1 MEPIRIPSEFITSV
15 RSAQYPDGRMKLVI
29 GTARVC
35 NFARLTVGNTKL
47 SECFNDVEPFD
58 PYIHV
63 FWLTREQLNKP
74 QAFDMTFRNTDK
86 KSPYFTKIGEIGVA
100 EVVYSPEC
108 EEKLDD
114 VITAADNGIEIRK
127 VEELRVSDGVI
138 CRTYD
143 CIDKN
148 GDPVKMFAL
157 FADAKKASI
166 ITGTANNGYAPRES
180 IQTVMGQAES
190 AIRDGESVI
199 AAANADFFDM
209 FGDCAPSGLTLKDGK
224 IISNINKTRAF
235 FGVTKDGTHLITSLL
250 EDPDVLPTL
259 EHAVAGRDILL
270 RDGECFDVGSLE
282 PFGDRRHPRTCVG
295 LFPNNDFVILVVD
308 GRIPGYSHG
317 ASLCDLMHI
326 MKSFGVTKA
335 INLDGGG
342 SSTMIVKQ
350 DGALTMLNHPAD
362 LHKPLEKLIRPVFN
376 SVLVVERN
384 QKAD

>member
-1 MEPIRIPSEFITSV
+1 METIKIPSEFITSV
-15 RSAQYPDGRMKLVI
+15 RSAQYPDGNMKLVV
-29 GTARVC
+29 GTKRAC
-35 NFARLTVGNTKL
+35 NSARLNIGGAEF
-47 SECFNDVEPFD
+47 SERFNDVEPFD
-58 PYIHV
+58 PYTHV
-63 FWLTREQLNKP
+63 FWLSREQLTN
-74 QAFDMTFRNTDK
+74 QATFCMTVKNIDN
-86 KSPYFTKIGEIGVA
+86 KSPYFSAVGEYGTT
-100 EVVYSPEC
+100 EGVYSPAC
-108 EEKLDD
+108 EEQLDE
-114 VITAADNGIEIRK
+114 VIAAADNGIEIK
-127 VEELRVSDGVI
+127 SVQEMQVADGVI

-143 CIDKN
+143 CVDKN

-157 FADAKKASI
+157 FADAKKASM
-166 ITGTANNGYAPRES
+166 ITGTADNGYAPRDS

-190 AIRDGESVI
+190 AIRDGEAVI
-199 AAANADFFDM
+199 AATNADFFDM

-224 IISNINKTRAF
+224 IISNINQARAF
-235 FGVTKDGTHLITSLL
+235 FGVTKDGTHVITSLL
-250 EDPDVLPTL
+250 EDPDVLLTL
-259 EHAVAGRDILL
+259 AHAVAGRDILV

-326 MKSFGVTKA
+326 MKGFGVTKA

-384 QKAD
+384 AAQK